1 MFYDNQV
8 TTASAHFPILLV
20 HGGAWAIPA
29 DAAAAHESGVRRALE
44 TGYALLSRGASAL
57 DAVEAAVT
65 VLEDDPTFD
74 AGRGSFL
81 TSDGRVQLDALL
93 MDGGRMKAGGVACVE
108 RLRNPIQAARL
119 VLEKSQHV
127 YFVGPGAEQ
136 FAQAHGM
143 ALIDNS
149 ELVLDRERQRLLHA
163 QARNS
168 AGFADETFSGPDIS
182 LPADL
187 HDDKSPETAVL
198 LAQAGHPSSADRTHI
213 FADGDSVT
221 KDSATGSFVSG
232 HDFTAC
238 EKMQRLEQE
247 ASGHDFTAC
256 EKMQRLEQ
264 EASGHDFSRADTI
277 AKKINRALAP
287 EGKQSLPR
295 KESRTESADSMT
307 HAKGPRPSGQ
317 DRAEG
322 RPPTAEDHDTV
333 GAVALDS
340 RGNLA
345 AATSTGGTLN
355 KTPGRVG
362 DSSLIGCGCYADNL
376 SAAVSLTGWGEPIM
390 KLVLGK
396 WATDRVAS
404 GIAPDLAA
412 SEAIAY
418 LFNRL
423 GGHGGIILL
432 GPDGRFGLAHNT
444 PAMAWGLA
452 TPTTLQTGLT
462 I

>member
-1 MFYDNQV
+1 MHYHTCV
-8 TTASAHFPILLV
+8 TTLPATHDPTLLV
-20 HGGAWAIPA
+20 HGGAWAIPP
-29 DAAAAHESGVRRALE
+29 DASAAHEAGVRHALE
-44 TGYALLSRGASAL
+44 IGHEILARGGTAI

-65 VLEDDPTFD
+65 ILEEDPTFD

-81 TSDGRVQLDALL
+81 TTDGRVQLDALL

-108 RLRNPIQAARL
+108 RLRNPIHAARL
-119 VLEKSQHV
+119 VLEKSPHV

-143 ALIDNS
+143 PLIDNA
-149 ELVLDRERQRLLHA
+149 ELVLDRERDRLVQA
-163 QARNS
+163 QARHA
-168 AGFADETFSGPDIS
+168 AGLADPTFSGH
-182 LPADL
+182 
-187 HDDKSPETAVL
+187 HDDKDPETAIPL
-198 LAQAGHPSSADRTHI
+198 I
-213 FADGDSVT
+213 
-221 KDSATGSFVSG
+221 DSAGAPQKFLSSG
-232 HDFTAC
+232 HD
-238 EKMQRLEQE
+238 
-247 ASGHDFTAC
+247 SGNPND
-256 EKMQRLEQ
+256 K
-264 EASGHDFSRADTI
+264 SSSPGY
-277 AKKINRALAP
+277 
-287 EGKQSLPR
+287 
-295 KESRTESADSMT
+295 DS
-307 HAKGPRPSGQ
+307 
-317 DRAEG
+317 
-322 RPPTAEDHDTV
+322 HDTV
-333 GAVALDS
+333 GAVALDA

-396 WATDRVAS
+396 WATDRVAAGS
-404 GIAPDLAA
+404 APEIAAR
-412 SEAIAY
+412 EAISY

-444 PAMAWGLA
+444 PAMAWGVA
-452 TPTTLQTGLT
+452 TPGGLQTGLT

>member
-1 MFYDNQV
+1 MSCV
-8 TTASAHFPILLV
+8 TTPATHDPTLLV

-29 DAAAAHESGVRRALE
+29 DSAEAHEAGVRQALE
-44 TGYALLSRGASAL
+44 TGYAILSLGGSAI
-57 DAVEAAVT
+57 DAVEAAVS

-119 VLEKSQHV
+119 VLEKSPHV
-127 YFVGPGAEQ
+127 YFVGQGAEQ
-136 FAQAHGM
+136 FAASYGM
-143 ALIDNS
+143 VLIDNS
-149 ELVLDRERQRLLHA
+149 ELVMDRERERLAHA
-163 QARNS
+163 KARHS
-168 AGFADETFSGPDIS
+168 AGLADETFSGPEDVPIHI
-182 LPADL
+182 L
-187 HDDKSPETAVL
+187 HDDKGPETAFPPDSDL
-198 LAQAGHPSSADRTHI
+198 FSS
-213 FADGDSVT
+213 
-221 KDSATGSFVSG
+221 
-232 HDFTAC
+232 
-238 EKMQRLEQE
+238 
-247 ASGHDFTAC
+247 
-256 EKMQRLEQ
+256 
-264 EASGHDFSRADTI
+264 
-277 AKKINRALAP
+277 
-287 EGKQSLPR
+287 
-295 KESRTESADSMT
+295 
-307 HAKGPRPSGQ
+307 
-317 DRAEG
+317 
-322 RPPTAEDHDTV
+322 HDTV
-333 GAVALDS
+333 GAVALDG

-396 WATDRVAS
+396 WATDRVAA
-404 GIAPDLAA
+404 GTPPELAA
-412 SEAIAY
+412 REAISY
-418 LFNRL
+418 LYNRL

-452 TPTTLQTGLT
+452 TPGGLQTGLSL
-462 I
+462 